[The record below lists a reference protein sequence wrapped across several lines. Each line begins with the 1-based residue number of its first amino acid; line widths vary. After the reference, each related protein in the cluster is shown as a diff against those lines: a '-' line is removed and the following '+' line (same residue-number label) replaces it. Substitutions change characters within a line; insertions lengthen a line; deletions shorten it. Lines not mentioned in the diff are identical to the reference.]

1 MLAHQNVI
9 VGTSFAEQYSSG
21 SIVVGECWLLR
32 ARGEVWEA
40 VGVLTERT
48 KKRSV
53 KPRVNFNALEQGV
66 SDIGQ
71 NFLGLI

>member
-1 MLAHQNVI
+1 M
-9 VGTSFAEQYSSG
+9 
-21 SIVVGECWLLR
+21 VGECWLLR

-53 KPRVNFNALEQGV
+53 KPRVNFNVTSLEQGINDGTGV
-66 SDIGQ
+66 IHSLKSTLLDLAAPQ
-71 NFLGLI
+71 QPQPR